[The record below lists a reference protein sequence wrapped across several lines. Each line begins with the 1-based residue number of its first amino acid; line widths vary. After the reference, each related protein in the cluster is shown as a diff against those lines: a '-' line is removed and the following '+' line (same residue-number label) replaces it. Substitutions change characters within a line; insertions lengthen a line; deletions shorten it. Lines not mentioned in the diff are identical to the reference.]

1 MHELSIQTLCANTS
15 SAKDY
20 VESVH
25 LTLQDR
31 RVKELRL
38 RCISSVDAANNY
50 ADEFMDDYDQ
60 RFAKVPRHDFDV
72 HRLLEIDDDL
82 TAFVTWLESQCQNP

>member
-1 MHELSIQTLCANTS
+1 M
-15 SAKDY
+15 
-20 VESVH
+20 
-25 LTLQDR
+25 
-31 RVKELRL
+31 
-38 RCISSVDAANNY
+38 DAANDY